1 MKSQA
6 ESVSLGSR
14 LVFKQRHCDLMLFA
28 TSLQL
33 LPDWVEWLHTSLS
46 AANPLLHSI
55 SIYGVK
61 STHMYKYIG
70 HTLKPQAFFAGV
82 LIFSQPIVHLK
93 GRRLL

>member
-1 MKSQA
+1 
-6 ESVSLGSR
+6 
-14 LVFKQRHCDLMLFA
+14 MLLA

-70 HTLKPQAFFAGV
+70 HTLKPQDFCWCAHFQSTHITPEEQEAAIINSPWRAFIISSWGLAPGD
-82 LIFSQPIVHLK
+82 
-93 GRRLL
+93 